1 LTLYLLL
8 NNNILFLYN
17 IIINIS
23 ILIIKYKKLNDSF
36 IKYNLYFYSSIN
48 ILFNITINNK
58 ISYILIVIIF
68 INKPV
73 ILLKGDLMILK
84 RINI

>member
-1 LTLYLLL
+1 MTLYLLL